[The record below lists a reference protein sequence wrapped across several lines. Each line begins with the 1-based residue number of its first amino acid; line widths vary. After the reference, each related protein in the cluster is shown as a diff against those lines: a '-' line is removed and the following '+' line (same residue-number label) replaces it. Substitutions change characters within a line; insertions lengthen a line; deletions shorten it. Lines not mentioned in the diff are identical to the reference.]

1 MRRED
6 FLWPEYFRHWNKRN
20 ENHNLWKQA
29 HGYPL
34 DSEKTAQGGNEN
46 PAWNVGHPVDTGDIF
61 LGGLR
66 KNGPYAI
73 PPSSPKR
80 CVPVSAWHS
89 NHPVNAKRTV
99 FNFQDAC
106 LPNTDGQVMGLLHF
120 GSGAPEIL
128 LSGDL
133 FVVAWEQET
142 DSAFQPF
149 INRDFQRIA
158 WAA

>member
-1 MRRED
+1 
-6 FLWPEYFRHWNKRN
+6 
-20 ENHNLWKQA
+20 
-29 HGYPL
+29 
-34 DSEKTAQGGNEN
+34 
-46 PAWNVGHPVDTGDIF
+46 
-61 LGGLR
+61 
-66 KNGPYAI
+66 
-73 PPSSPKR
+73 
-80 CVPVSAWHS
+80 
-89 NHPVNAKRTV
+89 
-99 FNFQDAC
+99 
-106 LPNTDGQVMGLLHF
+106 MGLLHF